1 MSSFW
6 KSMRILCVIFGAAGV
21 FEGCGSVAAEGV
33 VCICPHLLDSML
45 CQLKQWHFQ
54 LRRVMEL
61 KVFVWLSQL
70 REIAEPA

>member
-6 KSMRILCVIFGAAGV
+6 KSMRIFCVIFGAAGV